1 MEKYHIAQLDDSF
14 FKVLWK
20 GRVNGREVEINGRFT
35 YNGISLKA
43 LCGAARSRIFAGVCA
58 EGRKRGFKPIFTS
71 SGLVWDEDVSALA
84 PIYTKQVRTDEG
96 TVNLVA
102 NSLNELTAVMNKK
115 EEPERLYE
123 IQQVKG
129 VWTVKKHETPLL
141 SWDEATAE
149 LKKKVA

>member
-20 GRVNGREVEINGRFT
+20 GRVNGREIEVTGRFT
-35 YNGISLKA
+35 YTGVGLKA
-43 LCGAARSRIFAGVCA
+43 LLGTARSRIFAGVCA

-71 SGLVWDEDVSALA
+71 SSLVWDEDVSALA
-84 PIYTKQVRTDEG
+84 PIYAKQLRTDDG
-96 TVNLVA
+96 TVSLVA
-102 NSLNELTAVMNKK
+102 NSLNELTAVMNKQPQ
-115 EEPERLYE
+115 PERLYE

-141 SWDEATAE
+141 TWDEATAE